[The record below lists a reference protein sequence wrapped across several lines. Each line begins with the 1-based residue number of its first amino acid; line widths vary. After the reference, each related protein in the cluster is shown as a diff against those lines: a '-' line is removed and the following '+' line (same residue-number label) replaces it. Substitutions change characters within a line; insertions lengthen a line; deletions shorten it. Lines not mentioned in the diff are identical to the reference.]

1 MNTELSA
8 VVDLALQSLSAGL
21 RGAVERAMGRA
32 DYSGEREEED
42 MGEARRVY
50 NVSIPVAGTLTVG
63 VWATSA
69 ADAIENAAGRAARAC
84 NDEDAF
90 CRAWVKGEVSV
101 ILEQALAVEEVTP

>member
-1 MNTELSA
+1 MSETK
-8 VVDLALQSLSAGL
+8 
-21 RGAVERAMGRA
+21 
-32 DYSGEREEED
+32 
-42 MGEARRVY
+42 RVY

-90 CRAWVKGEVSV
+90 CRAWVKGEVFA
-101 ILEQALAVEEVTP
+101 IREQAQAEEVAP